1 MEHAASISD
10 IHGNL
15 PASHAVIDDFEQQG
29 IQERVCLGNIVGYGA
44 QPPECIELLLAK
56 NFHAVI
62 QGNHAA
68 YVAADVDP
76 SIVSEETAEV
86 IRWTRSMLTTEQ

>member
-29 IQERVCLGNIVGYGA
+29 IQERVCLGHFVGYGA
-44 QPPECIELLLAK
+44 QPPECI
-56 NFHAVI
+56 
-62 QGNHAA
+62 
-68 YVAADVDP
+68 
-76 SIVSEETAEV
+76 
-86 IRWTRSMLTTEQ
+86 